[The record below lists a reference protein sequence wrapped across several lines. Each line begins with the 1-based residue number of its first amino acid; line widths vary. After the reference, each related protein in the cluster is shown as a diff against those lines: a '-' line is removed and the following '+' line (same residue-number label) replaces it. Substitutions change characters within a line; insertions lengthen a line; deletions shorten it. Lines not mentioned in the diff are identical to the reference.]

1 MKRLVVSHGTI
12 FSTALGEILALC
24 NPIAKSYML
33 ITGTVNTF
41 NLRKSPYGC
50 HTRDSCLG
58 SMCRR
63 ENKEHFDSR
72 FITNNM

>member
-1 MKRLVVSHGTI
+1 MKRFVVSHVTI
-12 FSTALGEILALC
+12 FSTTLAEILALC
-24 NPIAKSYML
+24 NPIVKSYML
-33 ITGTVNTF
+33 ITATVNTSS
-41 NLRKSPYGC
+41 LRKSPYGC
-50 HTRDSCLG
+50 HTPG